1 MYCVYILTIS
11 GFVFFSFWLLGK
23 KQTKEL
29 ISYLDYSVIFNFNAQ
44 LCSYV
49 DSELSG
55 ISFHVVNNTYNHL
68 PGTCKYSLFYASIHY
83 FQKKLIEPAI

>member
-1 MYCVYILTIS
+1 MFIFLTIS
-11 GFVFFSFWLLGK
+11 GFVFLFLFGCCVK
-23 KQTKEL
+23 QQTKEL

-55 ISFHVVNNTYNHL
+55 IYFHVVNNTYIHL
-68 PGTCKYSLFYASIHY
+68 PGKYSLFYASIHY
-83 FQKKLIEPAI
+83 FQKKLNEPAI

>member
-1 MYCVYILTIS
+1 MFIFLTIS
-11 GFVFFSFWLLGK
+11 GFGFFFFFGCCVKL
-23 KQTKEL
+23 QTKEL

-55 ISFHVVNNTYNHL
+55 ITFHVVNNTYNHL
-68 PGTCKYSLFYASIHY
+68 PGTCKYTLFYASIHY